1 MNRIYRLIVAGALLV
16 VALIVFMLPALAQ
29 DGRINQADNL
39 GGYAIYCVDS
49 NLNPALHY
57 NEGGI
62 RVLTASGAEALFV
75 PNADIVAVGEPAENT
90 LLGSAGSLSL
100 YRLGGFPYYFQLNG
114 VDDSGKE
121 FAYLWLECDQS
132 APAPTPTPCV
142 PVYLSSP
149 TEFGA
154 YIDPCCPVLGS
165 APLDLSLS
173 GREGAPSELAYDPCY
188 PK

>member
-1 MNRIYRLIVAGALLV
+1 MNKTVKLSGIVLLLMGALGL
-16 VALIVFMLPALAQ
+16 LMLPALAQ

-57 NEGGI
+57 DEGGI
-62 RVLTASGAEALFV
+62 RVLTSTGLEALFV
-75 PNADIVAVGEPAENT
+75 PNADIVAVGEPEENT
-90 LLGSAGSLSL
+90 MLGSAGSLSL
-100 YRLGGFPYYFQLNG
+100 YRLGGFPWYFQLNG

-121 FAYLWLECDQS
+121 FAFLWLECDQS

-142 PVYLSSP
+142 PVYLSGP

-154 YIDPCCPVLGS
+154 YIDPCCPVIGS
-165 APLDLSLS
+165 APLDLSPS
-173 GREGAPSELAYDPCY
+173 GRDGAPSELAYDPCY